1 MNQSKSA
8 TSSFAYIPQL
18 DSVRF
23 LAFFLIFIHHTNVAG
38 VPTMSGLQ
46 KVGWVGVDIFLCL
59 SAFLLTRLLL
69 IEIQTRNKINLV
81 KFYMRRI
88 LRIWPLYFAYLV
100 FIIIISLF
108 VLKTKQNFFRFVT
121 LATFTDN
128 IATAIHG
135 YSPHPATGHLWT
147 ISYEEQFYLVL
158 PFVIMFIS
166 RATHTTRKT
175 ILICITVL
183 GLLSRF
189 IFISWH
195 ASHPQIWVLPIT
207 HFESVIVGSIMAH
220 YHNQLR
226 NIPVVVLLVT
236 FIASLCGLILTPHV
250 SASNILF
257 FISYSSAGLFS
268 FAVVTLAINNE
279 FNWLKKILLLKPL
292 CYLGKISYGL
302 YIFHLLSLLVVYHL
316 KPTNNYYI
324 NNLLG
329 LALCIVGAMLSY
341 EILEKRFLTLKRRN
355 YS

>member
-1 MNQSKSA
+1 MNQNRSTA
-8 TSSFAYIPQL
+8 ASFPYIPQL
-18 DSVRF
+18 DAVRF
-23 LAFFLIFIHHTNVAG
+23 LAFLLIFIHHTNVAG
-38 VPTMSGLQ
+38 VSAMSGLQ
-46 KVGWVGVDIFLCL
+46 KIGWVGVDVFLCL

-69 IEIQTRNKINLV
+69 IEIQTYNHISLA
-81 KFYMRRI
+81 KFFMRRI
-88 LRIWPLYFAYLV
+88 LRIWPLYFAYLLLMLS
-100 FIIIISLF
+100 ISLIVF
-108 VLKTKQNFFRFVT
+108 KTKQDLFRFAT

-128 IATAIHG
+128 IATAVHG
-135 YSPHPATGHLWT
+135 YNPQIATGHLWT

-158 PFVIMFIS
+158 PFAIMFIS
-166 RATHTTRKT
+166 RVTHTARKT

-207 HFESVIVGSIMAH
+207 HFESVIIGSIMAY

-226 NIPVVVLLVT
+226 NIPVAVLLVT